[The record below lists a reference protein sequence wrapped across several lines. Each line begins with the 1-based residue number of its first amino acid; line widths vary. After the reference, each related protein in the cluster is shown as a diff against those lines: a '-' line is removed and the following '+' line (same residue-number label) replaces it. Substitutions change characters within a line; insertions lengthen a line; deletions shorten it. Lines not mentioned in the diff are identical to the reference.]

1 VCCVCV
7 CCFVLLVNFF
17 LLKYYFIFCF
27 LLYGRV
33 LTKIWHDLEHKI
45 SQSLFA
51 FGHNFKVRGSDNDR
65 GRDRKTEGDKG

>member
-1 VCCVCV
+1 MVV
-7 CCFVLLVNFF
+7 
-17 LLKYYFIFCF
+17 
-27 LLYGRV
+27 YGV